1 MYLTKPK
8 LTLFEVIFDKKNSYK
23 LWFFL
28 IPFFITAFICCLGAI
43 DGEWLFHNLGLKERL
58 LVKDAENGEKRE
70 EEIKEGM
77 VKDAEGVNI
86 WLKKNIGK
94 SLRMIEKSQ
103 NWSIMS
109 CHMIIS

>member
-1 MYLTKPK
+1 
-8 LTLFEVIFDKKNSYK
+8 
-23 LWFFL
+23 
-28 IPFFITAFICCLGAI
+28 
-43 DGEWLFHNLGLKERL
+43 
-58 LVKDAENGEKRE
+58 
-70 EEIKEGM
+70 M

-109 CHMIIS
+109 CHIYDDHFITTQQVTYFR

>member
-1 MYLTKPK
+1 MALPQSGT
-8 LTLFEVIFDKKNSYK
+8 E
-23 LWFFL
+23 
-28 IPFFITAFICCLGAI
+28 
-43 DGEWLFHNLGLKERL
+43 GEAVGQRCREWK
-58 LVKDAENGEKRE
+58 KRE

-109 CHMIIS
+109 CRIYDDHFITTQQVTYF